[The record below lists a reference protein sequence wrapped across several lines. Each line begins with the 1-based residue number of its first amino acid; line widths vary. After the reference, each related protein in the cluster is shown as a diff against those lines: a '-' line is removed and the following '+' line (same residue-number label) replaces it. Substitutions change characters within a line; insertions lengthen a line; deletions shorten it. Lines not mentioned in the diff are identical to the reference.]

1 MNKLFFT
8 LLLLSFCRLNAQYG
22 TLNAILEKL
31 EARKGVNQEVLN
43 ESIDGKKFVNIKE
56 FDDHT
61 ERNFVIIND
70 KSTTYVE
77 VFDDKSNNESTS
89 KVFSGDVVRKKNMVS
104 IRCDLLEGKKIPV
117 AVTKTFFLTKQD
129 DIMYMIDINSRERW
143 IDESSYGK
151 GKQQKRKK

>member
-8 LLLLSFCRLNAQYG
+8 LLLLTFCGLKAQYG
-22 TLNAILEKL
+22 TLDAILEKL
-31 EARKGVNQEVLN
+31 EARKGVNQEILK

-61 ERNFVIIND
+61 ERKFIIIND
-70 KSTTYVE
+70 KNVTYVE
-77 VFDDKSNNESTS
+77 ISDNKSNDESSS
-89 KVFSGDVVRKKNMVS
+89 KVFSGDVIRKKNMVS

-117 AVTKTFFLTKQD
+117 AIAKTFFLTKQD

-151 GKQQKRKK
+151 GKQQKQKK